1 MRLKCNSVGSI
12 GSAKSYGG
20 PNKQRNCDSRS
31 RCLLEQTPW
40 QTSTTIVYCS
50 SCRTSRNSVVQ
61 IVLGFQ
67 LVLGLSR
74 VSDKVIPGTNNLKK
88 NIFV

>member
-20 PNKQRNCDSRS
+20 PNKQRSCDSRS

-40 QTSTTIVYCS
+40 QTSTTIDIVHLVERVGIE
-50 SCRTSRNSVVQ
+50 SC
-61 IVLGFQ
+61 
-67 LVLGLSR
+67 
-74 VSDKVIPGTNNLKK
+74 
-88 NIFV
+88 